1 MAPLLSCLT
10 GCKNNKKSTVLC
22 ENIVFLLKFPPKTDK
37 NLNFADFVK
46 SYLDNNSVL
55 LLPVLRMYTIVCF
68 DLLQIHTTL
77 HYSFIQ
83 PEKKIFLHIGS

>member
-22 ENIVFLLKFPPKTDK
+22 ENIVFLLKFPSKTDK

-55 LLPVLRMYTIVCF
+55 LLPVLCMYTIAC
-68 DLLQIHTTL
+68 LT
-77 HYSFIQ
+77 YYKFIQ
-83 PEKKIFLHIGS
+83 LCITRSYNLRKRFFYT